1 MRVRKLHMGKL
12 DLISGKKL
20 VLKKVIIKKLH
31 GIALQDLD
39 HEIQKFYQQLKLLNV
54 QMFGP
59 LITRNKGTNIHE
71 DGTISVDYE
80 LYTQAHDYQQ
90 YAQQFDIRD
99 EIRVENCLYVRF
111 CDSPEYLELAHAK
124 MNVYI
129 YEEDVPVLEDTYTVF
144 VSSNDTQ
151 MTVDIFKPV
160 GSL

>member
-1 MRVRKLHMGKL
+1 MRKSYMGKL
-12 DLISGKKL
+12 DLFSGKKL
-20 VLKKVIIKKLH
+20 VLKKVLGKPLH

-39 HEIQKFYQQLKLLNV
+39 YEIHKFYQQLKLLNV

-59 LITRNKGTNIHE
+59 LITRHKGTNIHE

-80 LYTQAHDYQQ
+80 LYMQAHDYQQ
-90 YAQQFDIRD
+90 YDNHFSVYD

-129 YEEDVPVLEDTYTVF
+129 YEEDIPVLEDTYNVF
-144 VSSNDTQ
+144 VSNNDTQ
-151 MTVDIFKPV
+151 ITVDIFKPV